1 MLDFY
6 FSNNCLFCVK
16 KIFMAE
22 KVVLT
27 LSFAIIVKNKL
38 TSSRHIQEI
47 CQSRQIENK
56 YLLKTKKKSS
66 NYV

>member
-22 KVVLT
+22 KVGYFRLH
-27 LSFAIIVKNKL
+27 LSTRIL
-38 TSSRHIQEI
+38 EI
-47 CQSRQIENK
+47 FILMKDNNIMEQIFDADTT
-56 YLLKTKKKSS
+56 KTK
-66 NYV
+66 VTRLLC